1 MHQRSQTLM
10 TIYALVL
17 EETPV
22 RLWGLSASERLRRQ
36 LKEAG
41 GVKLLAS
48 AAELPGSGQVL
59 LLNGRY
65 LFEVR
70 TLVGL
75 MSKSNALLLYPGDG
89 SVAAAIVDASHV
101 GDARNWMA
109 RKADVA
115 PGELESITPVDLA
128 AFNEALRSAQT
139 PFLEPVSVDRKAKL
153 ENRLYGNAYKGI
165 TDLVTKFLWPRPAKK
180 AVHVAASLGISPNM
194 VTTLGLI
201 LVLAACYLFLNGQY
215 FAGLL
220 AGWMMTFL
228 DTVDGKLAR
237 VTVQSSKFGH
247 LYDHLIDLIHPPF
260 WYIYWGMSLG
270 SFEPVL
276 GFDQEQ
282 MYWLIIIG
290 YVAGRVV
297 EGAFPLLGNCTI
309 FTWKPFDAWFRLVT
323 ARRNP
328 CLIILTVSA
337 IIGQPDWGFIA
348 VTFWT
353 VASTFLMAIRLLQGL
368 VSRFAGG
375 PLQSWLSADDVASG
389 PNARAHRIF
398 GSTRGAY
405 GA

>member
-1 MHQRSQTLM
+1 M
-10 TIYALVL
+10 TIFALVL

-22 RLWGLSASERLRRQ
+22 KLWGLSASERLRRQ

-41 GVKLLAS
+41 GVNLLAS
-48 AAELPGSGQVL
+48 SAELPGSGQVL

-75 MSKSNALLLYPGDG
+75 MLKSNALLLYPGDG
-89 SVAAAIVDASHV
+89 SVAAAIVDAANV
-101 GDARNWMA
+101 
-109 RKADVA
+109 DVA
-115 PGELESITPVDLA
+115 RACMMGQVDESSASLESVTPVDLS

-139 PFLEPVSVDRKAKL
+139 PFLEPVSADHKAEL

-180 AVHVAASLGISPNM
+180 AVKVAATLGISPNM

-215 FAGLL
+215 FAGLV

-247 LYDHLIDLIHPPF
+247 LYDHLIDLFHPPF

-270 SFEPVL
+270 GFGSVL

-282 MYWLIIIG
+282 MYWMIIIG
-290 YVAGRVV
+290 YVAGRIV
-297 EGAFPLLGNCTI
+297 EGIFPLLGNCTI
-309 FTWKPFDAWFRLVT
+309 FTWQPYDAWFRLVT

-328 CLIILTVSA
+328 CLVMLTVSVV
-337 IIGQPDWGFIA
+337 IGRPDWGFIA

-353 VASTFLMAIRLLQGL
+353 VLTTMLMLVRLLQGL
-368 VSRFAGG
+368 VARIRGG

-389 PNARAHRIF
+389 PNARAYRIF

-405 GA
+405 EA

>member
-1 MHQRSQTLM
+1 M
-10 TIYALVL
+10 TIFALIL
-17 EETPV
+17 EETSV
-22 RLWGLSASERLRRQ
+22 KLWGLSASERLRRQ

-41 GVKLLAS
+41 GVKLVAS
-48 AAELPGSGQVL
+48 LAELPHSGQIL

-70 TLVGL
+70 TLAGL
-75 MSKSNALLLYPGDG
+75 MTKSNSLLNCAEDG
-89 SVAAAIVDASHV
+89 GVAAAIVDASNV
-101 GDARNWMA
+101 DAA
-109 RKADVA
+109 RDCMTGATKAA
-115 PGELESITPVDLA
+115 SLELITPADLS

-139 PFLEPVSVDRKAKL
+139 PFLEPVSEGRKPEL

-180 AVHVAASLGISPNM
+180 AVHVAANLGISPNM
-194 VTTLGLI
+194 VTTLGLV
-201 LVLAACYLFLNGQY
+201 LVLAACYLFLHGQY

-247 LYDHLIDLIHPPF
+247 LYDHLIDLFHPPF
-260 WYIYWGMSLG
+260 WYVYWGMSLSG
-270 SFEPVL
+270 LEPVL
-276 GFDQEQ
+276 GFDQDQ

-290 YVAGRVV
+290 YVAGRIV
-297 EGAFPLLGNCTI
+297 EGIFPLLGNCTI

-328 CLIILTVSA
+328 CLIILTASA
-337 IIGQPDWGFIA
+337 VIGRPDWGFLA

-353 VASTFLMAIRLLQGL
+353 VLTTILMMVRLLQGL
-368 VSRFAGG
+368 VARIRGG

-389 PNARAHRIF
+389 PNAQAYRIF

-405 GA
+405 EA

>member
-1 MHQRSQTLM
+1 M
-10 TIYALVL
+10 TIHALVL

-22 RLWGLSASERLRRQ
+22 KLWGLSASERLRRQ

-41 GVKLLAS
+41 GVKLVA
-48 AAELPGSGQVL
+48 APAELPDSGQVL

-70 TLVGL
+70 TLAGL
-75 MSKSNALLLYPGDG
+75 MSKRNSLLRCPQDG
-89 SVAAAIVDASHV
+89 GVAAAIVDAANV
-101 GDARNWMA
+101 DAVRACMTGE
-109 RKADVA
+109 ADAA
-115 PGELESITPVDLA
+115 PDSLESIAPADLT

-139 PFLEPVSVDRKAKL
+139 PFLEPVSEGAKPEL
-153 ENRLYGNAYKGI
+153 ESRLYGNAYKGI

-215 FAGLL
+215 LAGLL
-220 AGWMMTFL
+220 AGWIMTFL

-247 LYDHLIDLIHPPF
+247 LYDHLIDLFHPPF

-270 SFEPVL
+270 SFGSVL

-290 YVAGRVV
+290 YVAGRIV
-297 EGAFPLLGNCTI
+297 EGIFPLLGNCTI
-309 FTWKPFDAWFRLVT
+309 FTWQPYDAWFRLVT

-328 CLIILTVSA
+328 CLVILTVSA
-337 IIGQPDWGFIA
+337 VIGRPDWGFIA

-353 VASTFLMAIRLLQGL
+353 VLTTMLMLVRLLQGL
-368 VSRFAGG
+368 VAWIRGG

-389 PNARAHRIF
+389 PHARTYRIF

>member
-1 MHQRSQTLM
+1 M
-10 TIYALVL
+10 TIHALVL

-22 RLWGLSASERLRRQ
+22 KLWGLSSSERLRRQ

-41 GVKLLAS
+41 GVKLVA
-48 AAELPGSGQVL
+48 APAELPATGQVL
-59 LLNGRY
+59 LLNGHY

-70 TLVGL
+70 TLAGL
-75 MSKSNALLLYPGDG
+75 LTKSNSLLRYPEDG
-89 SVAAAIVDASHV
+89 SVAAAIIDAGNVDA
-101 GDARNWMA
+101 ARECMTGKQGA
-109 RKADVA
+109 AA
-115 PGELESITPVDLA
+115 ASLESITPADLT

-139 PFLEPVSVDRKAKL
+139 PFLEVVSEGAKPEL

-201 LVLAACYLFLNGQY
+201 LVLATCYLFLHGQY

-220 AGWMMTFL
+220 AGWIMTFL

-247 LYDHLIDLIHPPF
+247 LYDHLIDLFHPPF

-270 SFEPVL
+270 GFGSVL

-290 YVAGRVV
+290 YVAGRIV
-297 EGAFPLLGNCTI
+297 EGIFPLLGNCTI
-309 FTWKPFDAWFRLVT
+309 FTWRPYDAWFRLVT

-337 IIGQPDWGFIA
+337 VIGRPDWGFIA

-353 VASTFLMAIRLLQGL
+353 VLTTILMFIRLLQGL
-368 VSRFAGG
+368 VARLGGG
-375 PLQSWLSADDVASG
+375 PLQSWLSADNVASG
-389 PNARAHRIF
+389 PNARAYRIF

>member
-1 MHQRSQTLM
+1 M
-10 TIYALVL
+10 TIHALVL
-17 EETPV
+17 EQTPV
-22 RLWGLSASERLRRQ
+22 KLWGLSASERLRRQ
-36 LKEAG
+36 LQEAG
-41 GVKLLAS
+41 GVKLVAS
-48 AAELPGSGQVL
+48 PAELPDTGQVL
-59 LLNGRY
+59 LLNGHY

-70 TLVGL
+70 TLAGL
-75 MSKSNALLLYPGDG
+75 LTKSNSLLRCPQDG
-89 SVAAAIVDASHV
+89 GVAAAIVDAANV
-101 GDARNWMA
+101 DAA
-109 RKADVA
+109 RDCMTGKQDAA
-115 PGELESITPVDLA
+115 AASLESITPVDLS

-139 PFLEPVSVDRKAKL
+139 PLLERVSEGMQPQL

-194 VTTLGLI
+194 VTTLGLV

-215 FAGLL
+215 LAGLL
-220 AGWMMTFL
+220 AGWIMTLL

-247 LYDHLIDLIHPPF
+247 LYDHLIDLFHPPF

-270 SFEPVL
+270 GFGSVL

-282 MYWLIIIG
+282 MYWMIIIG
-290 YVAGRVV
+290 YVAGRIV
-297 EGAFPLLGNCTI
+297 EGIFPLLGNCTI
-309 FTWKPFDAWFRLVT
+309 FTWQPYDAWFRLVT

-328 CLIILTVSA
+328 CLVILTVSVV
-337 IIGQPDWGFIA
+337 IGRPDWGFIA

-353 VASTFLMAIRLLQGL
+353 VLTTMLMLVRLLQGL
-368 VSRFAGG
+368 VARIRGG

-389 PNARAHRIF
+389 PNARTYRIF

-405 GA
+405 EA

>member
-1 MHQRSQTLM
+1 M
-10 TIYALVL
+10 IIFALVL

-22 RLWGLSASERLRRQ
+22 KLWGLSASERLRRQ
-36 LKEAG
+36 LQEAG
-41 GVKLLAS
+41 GVKLVA
-48 AAELPGSGQVL
+48 APAELPDTGQVL
-59 LLNGRY
+59 LLNGHY

-70 TLVGL
+70 TLAGFL
-75 MSKSNALLLYPGDG
+75 TKNNSLLRCPQDG
-89 SVAAAIVDASHV
+89 GVAAAIVDAANV
-101 GDARNWMA
+101 DAA
-109 RKADVA
+109 RDCMTGKQDAA
-115 PGELESITPVDLA
+115 AASLESITPVDLT

-139 PFLEPVSVDRKAKL
+139 PLLELVSEGMKPEL

-180 AVHVAASLGISPNM
+180 AVHVAATLGISPNM
-194 VTTLGLI
+194 VTTLGLV

-215 FAGLL
+215 LAGLL
-220 AGWMMTFL
+220 AGWIMTLL

-247 LYDHLIDLIHPPF
+247 LYDHLIDLFHPPF

-270 SFEPVL
+270 GFGSVL

-282 MYWLIIIG
+282 MYWMIIIG
-290 YVAGRVV
+290 YVAGRIV
-297 EGAFPLLGNCTI
+297 EGIFPLLGNCTI
-309 FTWKPFDAWFRLVT
+309 FTWQPYDAWFRLVT

-337 IIGQPDWGFIA
+337 VIGRPDWGFVA

-353 VASTFLMAIRLLQGL
+353 VLTTMLMWVRLLQGL
-368 VSRFAGG
+368 VARIRGG

-389 PNARAHRIF
+389 PNARAYRIF

-405 GA
+405 EA